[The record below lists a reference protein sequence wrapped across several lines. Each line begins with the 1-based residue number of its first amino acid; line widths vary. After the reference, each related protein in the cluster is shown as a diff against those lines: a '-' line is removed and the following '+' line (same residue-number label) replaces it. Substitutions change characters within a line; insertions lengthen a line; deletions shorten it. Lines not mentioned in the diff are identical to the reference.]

1 MKSHITLALAFFQL
15 CFISSSA
22 QTSVSL
28 PISSV
33 EIHQD
38 GARIVHSGPIQLRTT
53 VCTIEISDLSH
64 DLDFNSISIDLP
76 SGSSLEAINF
86 DVRNRKSSST
96 NELSEV
102 LESLSKLDVKTRML
116 EAVLHTYKEEQLFL
130 SANRS
135 IGSSQEVLLVDDVI
149 EMADFLR
156 ERNQS
161 LALELLDV
169 SLDIESL
176 ALESAELEARKTA
189 LELVGSDLEGVLT
202 LEIKNSIIYRSDQNL
217 TIKYL
222 TPSAHWAPEYEVNF
236 SSDGIL
242 VKRYASVAQTSGLDW
257 LSAPLT
263 LLSGRPSGSLA
274 PSPFQN
280 WILTTTSGYRMIAC
294 PSFDDDIEED
304 FSPKITT
311 RSDDK
316 SPQSSSYVGKARYR
330 FELETT
336 SIIASDGNP
345 TRVEIDEFP
354 LEGDLRYFAT
364 PALNSE
370 AYTTV
375 RIADWSGHKLMDG
388 KAQIIADNTYLGSFP
403 LQLPVIGDT
412 LVMSLGSSPHVLCS
426 RELSEEFSKS
436 TFLSR
441 KNITSTWILA
451 VENTLSD
458 SISVDLIDALPQSS
472 TRDGDIEIEVSASDS
487 GEIDLLNHLVTY
499 PLELAPGERREVSL
513 TISVTY
519 PRRSILRGL

>member
-86 DVRNRKSSST
+86 DVRSRKSSHT

-176 ALESAELEARKTA
+176 ALESAELEDRKTA

-202 LEIKNSIIYRSDQNL
+202 LDIKNSIIYRNDQDL

-280 WILTTTSGYRMIAC
+280 WILTTTSGYRMIVC
-294 PSFDDDIEED
+294 PSFDDDIAI
-304 FSPKITT
+304 SSKTT
-311 RSDDK
+311 SQSYAK

-336 SIIASDGNP
+336 SIIASAGNP
-345 TRVEIDEFP
+345 TRVEIDDFP

-370 AYTTV
+370 AYTTF

-412 LVMSLGSSPHVLCS
+412 LVMSLGSNPHVLCS

-441 KNITSTWILA
+441 KNIASTWILA

-499 PLELAPGERREVSL
+499 TLELAPGERREVSL

-519 PRRSILRGL
+519 PRRSVLRGL

>member
-1 MKSHITLALAFFQL
+1 MKSHITLGLAFFQL

-22 QTSVSL
+22 QTLVSL

-64 DLDFNSISIDLP
+64 D
-76 SGSSLEAINF
+76 F

-161 LALELLDV
+161 LALEILDV
-169 SLDIESL
+169 SLDLESL
-176 ALESAELEARKTA
+176 ELESAELEARKTA

-202 LEIKNSIIYRSDQNL
+202 LDIKNSIIYRSDQNL
-217 TIKYL
+217 TLKYL

-294 PSFDDDIEED
+294 PSFDDDIAI
-304 FSPKITT
+304 SSKTT
-311 RSDDK
+311 SQSYAK

-436 TFLSR
+436 NLLSR
-441 KNITSTWILA
+441 KKVTSTWILA

-472 TRDGDIEIEVSASDS
+472 TRNGDIEIEVSASDS
-487 GEIDLLNHLVTY
+487 GEIDLINHLVTY

-519 PRRSILRGL
+519 PRRSVLRGL

>member
-161 LALELLDV
+161 LALEILDV
-169 SLDIESL
+169 SLDLESL
-176 ALESAELEARKTA
+176 ELESAELEARKTA

-202 LEIKNSIIYRSDQNL
+202 LDIKNSIIYRSDQNL
-217 TIKYL
+217 TLKYL

-242 VKRYASVAQTSGLDW
+242 VKRYASVAQTSGISW
-257 LSAPLT
+257 SSAALT

-280 WILTTTSGYRMIAC
+280 WTLTTTSGYRMIAC
-294 PSFDDDIEED
+294 PSFDDDIAISSKTTSQSYAK
-304 FSPKITT
+304 SPK
-311 RSDDK
+311 
-316 SPQSSSYVGKARYR
+316 SSSYVGKARYR
-330 FELETT
+330 FELETN

-345 TRVEIDEFP
+345 TRVEIDDFP

-436 TFLSR
+436 NLLSR
-441 KNITSTWILA
+441 KKVTSTWILA

-472 TRDGDIEIEVSASDS
+472 TRNGDIEIEVSASDS
-487 GEIDLLNHLVTY
+487 GEIDLINHLVTY
-499 PLELAPGERREVSL
+499 SLELAPGERRKVSL
-513 TISVTY
+513 AISVTY

>member
-1 MKSHITLALAFFQL
+1 MKSHITLALAIFLL

-22 QTSVSL
+22 QTSFSL

-38 GARIVHSGPIQLRTT
+38 GARIVHSGLVQLKTT
-53 VCTIEISDLSH
+53 VCTIEISDLAH
-64 DLDFNSISIDLP
+64 DLDFNSISLDMP
-76 SGSSLEAINF
+76 EGSSLESINF
-86 DVRNRKSSST
+86 EVRARPSSHT
-96 NELSEV
+96 NELSMV

-116 EAVLHTYKEEQLFL
+116 EAVLHTYIEEQLFL

-161 LALELLDV
+161 LALDILDV

-176 ALESAELEARKTA
+176 ELESAELEARKTA
-189 LELVGSDLEGVLT
+189 LELVGSDLEGVIT
-202 LEIKNSIIYRSDQNL
+202 LVIKNSINYRSDQNL
-217 TIKYL
+217 TLKYL

-242 VKRYASVAQTSGLDW
+242 VKRFASIAQSSGISW
-257 LSAPLT
+257 SSADLT
-263 LLSGRPSGSLA
+263 LISGRPSGSLA
-274 PSPFQN
+274 PSSFQK
-280 WILTTTSGYRMIAC
+280 WILTTTSGYRIIAC
-294 PSFDDDIEED
+294 PSFDDVIEED

-311 RSDDK
+311 LSDDK
-316 SPQSSSYVGKARYR
+316 FPQFSSYVGKSRNR

-345 TRVEIDEFP
+345 TRVEIDAFP

-403 LQLPVIGDT
+403 LQRPVIGDT

-436 TFLSR
+436 NLLSR
-441 KNITSTWILA
+441 KKVISTWILA

-472 TRDGDIEIEVSASDS
+472 NRDGDIEIEVSASDS
-487 GEIDLLNHLVTY
+487 GEIDLINHLVTY
-499 PLELAPGERREVSL
+499 SLELAPGERREVSL
-513 TISVTY
+513 MISVTY

>member
-1 MKSHITLALAFFQL
+1 MKSHITLALAIFLL

-22 QTSVSL
+22 QTSFSL

-38 GARIVHSGPIQLRTT
+38 GARIVHSGPVQLKTT
-53 VCTIEISDLSH
+53 VCTIEISDLAH
-64 DLDFNSISIDLP
+64 DLDFNSISIDMP
-76 SGSSLEAINF
+76 EGSSLESINF
-86 DVRNRKSSST
+86 EVQARPSSHT
-96 NELSEV
+96 NELSMV

-161 LALELLDV
+161 LALDILDV

-176 ALESAELEARKTA
+176 ELESAELEARKTA
-189 LELVGSDLEGVLT
+189 LELVSSDLEGVIT
-202 LEIKNSIIYRSDQNL
+202 LVIKNSIIHRSDQNL
-217 TIKYL
+217 TLKYL

-242 VKRYASVAQTSGLDW
+242 VKRYASVTQLSGLDW
-257 LSAPLT
+257 LSVPLT
-263 LLSGRPSGSLA
+263 LISGRPSGSLA
-274 PSPFQN
+274 PSPFED
-280 WILTTTSGYRMIAC
+280 WIITSTGKASLYA
-294 PSFDDDIEED
+294 SFN
-304 FSPKITT
+304 
-311 RSDDK
+311 DK
-316 SPQSSSYVGKARYR
+316 PQSSSKPVSRSYADLTQTSSYVGKSRYR

-336 SIIASDGNP
+336 SVIASDGNP

-354 LEGDLRYFAT
+354 LDGDLRYFAT
-364 PALNSE
+364 PAINSE

-375 RIADWSGHKLMDG
+375 RIADWSGHKFMDG
-388 KAQIIADNTYLGSFP
+388 KAQVIADNSYLGSFP
-403 LQLPVIGDT
+403 LELPVIGDT
-412 LVMSLGSSPHVLCS
+412 MVISLGSTPHVLCS
-426 RELSEEFSKS
+426 RELSEELSKS

-441 KNITSTWILA
+441 KKVTSTWILK
-451 VENTLSD
+451 VENALHD

-472 TRDGDIEIEVSASDS
+472 TRDGDIEIEVSASNS
-487 GEIDLLNHLVTY
+487 GEIDLINHLVTY
-499 PLELAPGERREVSL
+499 SLELAPGERREVSL

>member
-1 MKSHITLALAFFQL
+1 MKYHITFSLSFFLL
-15 CFISSSA
+15 CLISSSA
-22 QTSVSL
+22 QTSFSL

-33 EIHQD
+33 EIHQK
-38 GARIVHSGPIQLRTT
+38 GARIVHSGPVQLSTT

-76 SGSSLEAINF
+76 SGSSIEAIHF
-86 DVRNRKSSST
+86 EVRNRLSSQT
-96 NELSEV
+96 NELSVV

-116 EAVLHTYKEEQLFL
+116 EAVLHAYKEEQLFL

-161 LALELLDV
+161 LSLELLDV

-189 LELVGSDLEGVLT
+189 LQLVGSDLEGVLT
-202 LEIKNSIIYRSDQNL
+202 LDIKNSIIYRNDQNL

-242 VKRYASVAQTSGLDW
+242 VKRFASVAQTSGISW
-257 LSAPLT
+257 SSAPLT

-294 PSFDDDIEED
+294 PSFDDDIEM
-304 FSPKITT
+304 SSKTT
-311 RSDDK
+311 SQSYAK
-316 SPQSSSYVGKARYR
+316 SPQSSSYIGKARYR

-336 SIIASDGNP
+336 SIIPSDGNP

-412 LVMSLGSSPHVLCS
+412 LVMSLGSTPHVLCS

-472 TRDGDIEIEVSASDS
+472 TRDGEIDIVISASDS
-487 GEIDLLNHLVTY
+487 GEIDLINHLVTY

-513 TISVTY
+513 TINVTY

>member
-1 MKSHITLALAFFQL
+1 MKSHITLGLAFFQL

-22 QTSVSL
+22 QTLVSL

-202 LEIKNSIIYRSDQNL
+202 LEIKNSIIYRNDQNL
-217 TIKYL
+217 TLKYL

-280 WILTTTSGYRMIAC
+280 WTLTTTSGYRMIAC
-294 PSFDDDIEED
+294 PSFDDDIAI
-304 FSPKITT
+304 SSKTT
-311 RSDDK
+311 SQSYAK

-345 TRVEIDEFP
+345 TRVEIDDFP

-436 TFLSR
+436 NLLSR
-441 KNITSTWILA
+441 KKVTSTWILA

-458 SISVDLIDALPQSS
+458 SISVDLVDALPQSS
-472 TRDGDIEIEVSASDS
+472 TRDGNIEIEVSASDS
-487 GEIDLLNHLVTY
+487 GEIDLINHLVTY

-519 PRRSILRGL
+519 PRRSVLRGL

>member
-1 MKSHITLALAFFQL
+1 MKYHITFSLSFFLL
-15 CFISSSA
+15 CLISSSA
-22 QTSVSL
+22 QTSFSL

-33 EIHQD
+33 EIHQK
-38 GARIVHSGPIQLRTT
+38 GARIVHSGPVQLSTT

-76 SGSSLEAINF
+76 SGSSIEAIHF
-86 DVRNRKSSST
+86 EVRNRLSSQT
-96 NELSEV
+96 NELSVV

-116 EAVLHTYKEEQLFL
+116 EAVLHAYKEEQLFL

-135 IGSSQEVLLVDDVI
+135 IGSSQEVLFVDDII

-161 LALELLDV
+161 LSLDILDV

-176 ALESAELEARKTA
+176 ELESAELESRKVA

-202 LEIKNSIIYRSDQNL
+202 LDIKNTIVYKSNQNL

-222 TPSAHWAPEYEVNF
+222 TPSAHWGPEYEVNF

-242 VKRYASVAQTSGLDW
+242 VKRYASIAQASGLSW
-257 LSAPLT
+257 SSVPLT
-263 LLSGRPSGSLA
+263 LFSGRPSGSLA
-274 PSPFQN
+274 PSPFLN
-280 WILTTTSGYRMIAC
+280 WILTTSSGYRMIAC
-294 PSFDDDIEED
+294 PSFGDIEEEI
-304 FSPKITT
+304 SPNTT
-311 RSDDK
+311 SQTSTK
-316 SPQSSSYVGKARYR
+316 FQLTSSYIGKTRYR
-330 FELETT
+330 FELEST
-336 SIIASDGNP
+336 SIIASDGTP
-345 TRVEIDEFP
+345 TRVEIDAFP
-354 LEGDLRYFAT
+354 LQGNFRYFAT

-388 KAQIIADNTYLGSFP
+388 KAQIIVDNTYLGSFP

-412 LVMSLGSSPHVLCS
+412 LVMSLGSNPHVLCS
-426 RELSEEFSKS
+426 RELSEEFSNS

-441 KNITSTWILA
+441 KKVTSTWILA
-451 VENTLSD
+451 VENTLAD

-472 TRDGDIEIEVSASDS
+472 TREGDIDIVISASPS
-487 GEIDLLNHLVTY
+487 GEIDLINHLVTY
-499 PLELAPGERREVSL
+499 PLELAPGERREVFL
-513 TISVTY
+513 TINVTY

>member
-1 MKSHITLALAFFQL
+1 MKSHITIAIAIFQL

-22 QTSVSL
+22 QTSFSL

-33 EIHQD
+33 EIHQE
-38 GARIVHSGPIQLRTT
+38 GARIVHSGPVQLKTT

-76 SGSSLEAINF
+76 LGSSLEAINF
-86 DVRNRKSSST
+86 DVQNRISSHT
-96 NELSEV
+96 NELSVV

-161 LALELLDV
+161 LALDILDV

-176 ALESAELEARKTA
+176 ELESAELEARKTA
-189 LELVGSDLEGVLT
+189 LKLVGSDLEGVLT
-202 LEIKNSIIYRSDQNL
+202 LDIKNSIIYRSDQNL
-217 TIKYL
+217 TLKYL

-236 SSDGIL
+236 STDGIL
-242 VKRYASVAQTSGLDW
+242 VKRYASVVQTSGLDW

-263 LLSGRPSGSLA
+263 LISGRPSGSLA
-274 PSPFQN
+274 PSPFED
-280 WILTTTSGYRMIAC
+280 WILTTTATRRIIAS
-294 PSFDDDIEED
+294 PSFDDYTQVFSAKTTSQSYAD
-304 FSPKITT
+304 F
-311 RSDDK
+311 
-316 SPQSSSYVGKARYR
+316 PQTSSYVGKARYR
-330 FELETT
+330 FEFEAT

-345 TRVEIDEFP
+345 TRVEIDEFT

-375 RIADWSGHKLMDG
+375 RIADWSGNKLMDG
-388 KAQIIADNTYLGSFP
+388 KAQIISDNTFLGSFP

-412 LVMSLGSSPHVLCS
+412 LVMSLGSNPHVLCS

-441 KNITSTWILA
+441 KSITSTWILT
-451 VENTLSD
+451 VENTLAD
-458 SISVDLIDALPQSS
+458 SIYVDLVDALPQSS
-472 TRDGDIEIEVSASDS
+472 TRDGDIEIEVSASDL
-487 GEIDLLNHLVTY
+487 GEIDLINHLVTY
-499 PLELAPGERREVSL
+499 SLELAPGERREVSL
-513 TISVTY
+513 TINVTY
-519 PRRSILRGL
+519 PRRSILRGF

>member
-1 MKSHITLALAFFQL
+1 
-15 CFISSSA
+15 
-22 QTSVSL
+22 
-28 PISSV
+28 
-33 EIHQD
+33 
-38 GARIVHSGPIQLRTT
+38 
-53 VCTIEISDLSH
+53 
-64 DLDFNSISIDLP
+64 
-76 SGSSLEAINF
+76 
-86 DVRNRKSSST
+86 
-96 NELSEV
+96 
-102 LESLSKLDVKTRML
+102 ML

-161 LALELLDV
+161 LALEILDV
-169 SLDIESL
+169 SLDLESL
-176 ALESAELEARKTA
+176 ELESAELEARKTA

-202 LEIKNSIIYRSDQNL
+202 LDIKNSIIYRSDQNL
-217 TIKYL
+217 TLKYL

-294 PSFDDDIEED
+294 PSFDDDIAI
-304 FSPKITT
+304 SSKTT
-311 RSDDK
+311 SQSYAK

-345 TRVEIDEFP
+345 TRVEIDDFP

-370 AYTTV
+370 AYTTF

-412 LVMSLGSSPHVLCS
+412 LVMSLGSNPHVLCS

-458 SISVDLIDALPQSS
+458 SISVDLVDALPQSS

-519 PRRSILRGL
+519 PRRSVLRGL

>member
-1 MKSHITLALAFFQL
+1 MKSHITLVLAIFQL

-22 QTSVSL
+22 QTSFSL

-33 EIHQD
+33 EIHQE
-38 GARIVHSGPIQLRTT
+38 GARIVHSGSVQLKTT

-86 DVRNRKSSST
+86 DVRTRTSSQT
-96 NELSEV
+96 NELSAV
-102 LESLSKLDVKTRML
+102 LVSLSKLDVKTRML

-161 LALELLDV
+161 LALDILDV

-176 ALESAELEARKTA
+176 ELESEELEVRKAA
-189 LELVGSDLEGVLT
+189 LELIGSDLEGVLT
-202 LEIKNSIIYRSDQNL
+202 LDIKSAIIYKGDQNL

-222 TPSAHWAPEYEVNF
+222 TPSARWAPEYEVNF

-242 VKRYASVAQTSGLDW
+242 VKRYASIVQASGISW
-257 LSAPLT
+257 SSAPLT
-263 LLSGRPSGSLA
+263 LISGRPSRSLA

-280 WILTTTSGYRMIAC
+280 WVLTTTSGYRMIAC
-294 PSFDDDIEED
+294 PSFDDDDEL
-304 FSPKITT
+304 SSKAN
-311 RSDDK
+311 SQSYAK

-330 FELETT
+330 FELETA
-336 SIIASDGNP
+336 SIIPSDGKP

-375 RIADWSGHKLMDG
+375 RIADWSGHKIMDG
-388 KAQIIADNTYLGSFP
+388 KAQIITDNTYLGSIP

-412 LVMSLGSSPHVLCS
+412 LVMSLGSTPHVLCS

-436 TFLSR
+436 SFLSR

-472 TRDGDIEIEVSASDS
+472 PRNSDVDIVISASTS
-487 GEIDLLNHLVTY
+487 GEIDLINHLVTY

-513 TISVTY
+513 TINVTY

>member
-1 MKSHITLALAFFQL
+1 MSSH
-15 CFISSSA
+15 
-22 QTSVSL
+22 
-28 PISSV
+28 
-33 EIHQD
+33 
-38 GARIVHSGPIQLRTT
+38 
-53 VCTIEISDLSH
+53 
-64 DLDFNSISIDLP
+64 
-76 SGSSLEAINF
+76 
-86 DVRNRKSSST
+86 T
-96 NELSEV
+96 NELSVV
-102 LESLSKLDVKTRML
+102 LESLSKLDVKIRML

-149 EMADFLR
+149 EMANFLR

-161 LALELLDV
+161 LALDILDV

-176 ALESAELEARKTA
+176 ELESAELEARKTA

-202 LEIKNSIIYRSDQNL
+202 LDIKNSIIYRSEQNL
-217 TIKYL
+217 TLKYL
-222 TPSAHWAPEYEVNF
+222 TPSAHWAPEYEVNL
-236 SSDGIL
+236 STDGIL
-242 VKRYASVAQTSGLDW
+242 VKRYASIAQTSGLSW
-257 LSAPLT
+257 SSAPLT
-263 LLSGRPSGSLA
+263 LISGRPSGSLA
-274 PSPFQN
+274 PSPFED
-280 WILTTTSGYRMIAC
+280 WILRTTSGYRMIAC
-294 PSFDDDIEED
+294 PSFDDDIAM
-304 FSPKITT
+304 SSKTT
-311 RSDDK
+311 SQSYAE

-412 LVMSLGSSPHVLCS
+412 LVMSLGSNPHVLCS

-472 TRDGDIEIEVSASDS
+472 TRDGDIDITISTSPS
-487 GEIDLLNHLVTY
+487 GEIDLINHLVTY
-499 PLELAPGERREVSL
+499 TLELAPGERREVSL
-513 TISVTY
+513 TINVTY

>member
-1 MKSHITLALAFFQL
+1 MKSHITLALSIFQL

-22 QTSVSL
+22 QTSFSL

-33 EIHQD
+33 EIHQE
-38 GARIVHSGPIQLRTT
+38 GARIVHSGPVQLKTT

-86 DVRNRKSSST
+86 DVRNRISSHT

-156 ERNQS
+156 ERNQALS
-161 LALELLDV
+161 LELLDV

-202 LEIKNSIIYRSDQNL
+202 LDIKNSIIYRNDQNL

-222 TPSAHWAPEYEVNF
+222 TPSAHWAPVYVVNF

-242 VKRYASVAQTSGLDW
+242 VQRFASIAQTSGISW
-257 LSAPLT
+257 SSSPLT
-263 LLSGRPSGSLA
+263 LISGRPSGSLA
-274 PSPFQN
+274 PSPFQD
-280 WILTTTSGYRMIAC
+280 WVLSTTAARRIIAS
-294 PSFDDDIEED
+294 PSYDDDIELY
-304 FSPKITT
+304 SKTT
-311 RSDDK
+311 SHSYAN

-336 SIIASDGNP
+336 SIIPSDGKP
-345 TRVEIDEFP
+345 TRVEIDKFP
-354 LEGDLRYFAT
+354 LEGELRYFAT

-375 RIADWSGHKLMDG
+375 RIADWSGHKLMEG

-403 LQLPVIGDT
+403 LQIPVIGDT
-412 LVMSLGSSPHVLCS
+412 LVMSLGSNPYVLCS
-426 RELSEEFSKS
+426 RELSDEFSKS

-451 VENTLSD
+451 VENTLAD

-472 TRDGDIEIEVSASDS
+472 TRDGDIDIVISASPS
-487 GEIDLLNHLVTY
+487 GEIDLINHLVTY

-513 TISVTY
+513 TINVTY
-519 PRRSILRGL
+519 PRRSVLRGL